1 MKRHLFLLPIAVA
14 LVLSACKESP
24 APVAKET
31 KTAAEVRPGQVEI
44 PADSPQLKQIVS
56 APVEELLVPV
66 GNVNA
71 PAKIEA
77 NVNRLS
83 HVVLPLAG
91 RITSVAVK
99 IGDYVNQGQALL
111 TVESPDADAA
121 VANYQQAQ
129 SAVTQTRSALAK
141 AQTDLDRE
149 KDLFENGAVPQKE
162 VLNAQAVLV
171 QAQTQVEQALATM
184 EQTRGRL
191 KILGIAGG
199 SYGQKVNIYA
209 PLSGK
214 VLEMSVV
221 NGEFRNDL
229 SAPLLTIA
237 DLSSVWVSSDV
248 AETAIR
254 LVKPGEAVAIDLSA
268 YPNEV
273 FRGKVTLISDLVDPQ
288 TRTVKVRAELANPGG
303 RFKPE
308 MFGNMRLTAE
318 NELRPTVPASAVI
331 ATDGKAVV
339 WREKKKGSYEK
350 VAVTTGERVGSRI
363 TILSGLSAKD
373 IVVVDGVMLLAAY

>member
-14 LVLSACKESP
+14 LALSACKESP
-24 APVAKET
+24 VPVAKES
-31 KTAAEVRPGQVEI
+31 KTAPEARPGQVEI

-56 APVEELLVPV
+56 ASVEELLVPV

-99 IGDYVNQGQALL
+99 IGDYVNQGQALM

-141 AQTDLDRE
+141 AQTDLDRV
-149 KDLFENGAVPQKE
+149 KDLFENGAVPQKD

-171 QAQTQVEQALATM
+171 QAQTQVEQAVATM

-229 SAPLLTIA
+229 STPLLTIA

-254 LVKPGEAVAIDLSA
+254 LVKTGEAVAIELSA
-268 YPNEV
+268 YPNET

-331 ATDGKAVV
+331 ATDGKSVV
-339 WREKKKGSYEK
+339 WREMKKGSYEK

-373 IVVVDGVMLLAAY
+373 TVVVDGVMLLAAY